1 MKRIAFVSLTLFTAL
16 AACGDDEII
25 PPGDDEA
32 PDASVEPDGGAT
44 IAPGKIAV
52 VAGDFNA
59 TGVLSTVEAPSMTL
73 TPNAVAGVASP
84 DPLIRRVGDELFVV
98 NRFGGH
104 NVTIVDATTLTL
116 ADQIATGDGSNP
128 QDVAVVGDKLYVPV
142 YGGAGVAVID
152 RADSNALTTID
163 LADLDANDDL
173 PNCQSAYAVG
183 TRVFVTCQLLD
194 GFAVAGPGK
203 VVVIDSADDSVETS
217 FDLPTP
223 NPQGMIQAI
232 GGDLYVS
239 GYDYADTTTGCLA
252 KITTGTT
259 PTASCVV
266 DNADTAGWINHI
278 AAADGVVFAAV
289 NWSTAEP
296 PYAEGTLHTVD
307 LATGA
312 LGASLLEAEAVPR
325 DLTVCGDFLFLVDK
339 ATGTD
344 GLRVFQIDA
353 GAIDEE
359 TATAMDIGLPPG
371 IGDGIACMNAAQ

>member
-1 MKRIAFVSLTLFTAL
+1 MKRIAFAASLTLL
-16 AACGDDEII
+16 AACGDNDEFI
-25 PPGDDEA
+25 PDDHEA
-32 PDASVEPDGGAT
+32 PDASVEDPDGA
-44 IAPGKIAV
+44 APVEPGKVAV
-52 VAGDFNA
+52 VAGDFGA

-84 DPLIRRVGDELFVV
+84 DPLIRRVGDELFIV

-116 ADQIATGDGSNP
+116 VDQIATGDGSNP
-128 QDVAVVGDKLYVPV
+128 QDVAVAGDKLYVPV

-173 PNCQSAYAVG
+173 PNCQSAYTVG

-223 NPQGMIQAI
+223 NPQGMLQAI
-232 GGDLYVS
+232 GADLYVS

-252 KITTGTT
+252 KITTGAT
-259 PTASCVV
+259 PAASCVV

-289 NWSTAEP
+289 NWSIATP
-296 PYAEGTLHTVD
+296 PYAEGSLHTVD

-312 LGASLLEAEAVPR
+312 LGASLLGTDDVPR
-325 DLTVCGDFLFLVDK
+325 DLAACGDFLFLVDK
-339 ATGTD
+339 ATGVD

-353 GAIDEE
+353 GALDEQ
-359 TATAMDIGLPPG
+359 TSAAMDIGLPPG